1 MRPLVKR
8 MIIMLALTGLV
19 LGAVFGFEAFKSVMI
34 SKFFATL
41 TNPPQTVSTIVAA
54 SQEWK
59 SQLEAVGSVRAVNGA
74 NLSGQV
80 SGIVAALHFTSGA
93 DVKKGD
99 LLLEL
104 LYADD
109 VAHLAALKAT
119 AALAKLTYE
128 RDRALVKT
136 NAVSQQT
143 VDTDEA
149 NMKNAEALA
158 DQQQA
163 LVDYK
168 FIKAPFSGRLGIR
181 QVDLGQYLA
190 AGTTFVTL
198 QQLDPIF
205 VDFYTPQQSLAQIK
219 VGQAITAR
227 VDTYPGQTFE
237 GTISAIS
244 SLVDAATRNVQV
256 RATIRNKEDL
266 LLPGMYATVNID
278 TATPTRYVTLP
289 QTAIA
294 YNSYG
299 NIVYLVDD
307 KGKDTNGQPQLVA
320 RQTFVTT
327 GATRGDQVAVIGGVK
342 EGDTVVTAGQVK
354 LRNGTPVKINN
365 AVQPTNDP
373 APQPVDH

>member
-1 MRPLVKR
+1 M
-8 MIIMLALTGLV
+8 
-19 LGAVFGFEAFKSVMI
+19 
-34 SKFFATL
+34 
-41 TNPPQTVSTIVAA
+41 
-54 SQEWK
+54 
-59 SQLEAVGSVRAVNGA
+59 
-74 NLSGQV
+74 
-80 SGIVAALHFTSGA
+80 
-93 DVKKGD
+93 
-99 LLLEL
+99 
-104 LYADD
+104 
-109 VAHLAALKAT
+109 
-119 AALAKLTYE
+119 
-128 RDRALVKT
+128 
-136 NAVSQQT
+136 
-143 VDTDEA
+143 
-149 NMKNAEALA
+149 
-158 DQQQA
+158 
-163 LVDYK
+163 
-168 FIKAPFSGRLGIR
+168 
-181 QVDLGQYLA
+181 
-190 AGTTFVTL
+190 
-198 QQLDPIF
+198 
-205 VDFYTPQQSLAQIK
+205 
-219 VGQAITAR
+219 
-227 VDTYPGQTFE
+227 DTYPGQTFE